1 MPDIPPVNTEPPSA
15 PATWRRPDVL
25 VASLALNVLALALPF
40 TILQV
45 YDRIIPNQASETFT
59 VLLLALLG
67 VLLLEFVLRT
77 LRSYV
82 LARSAARF
90 DHLESIA
97 AVDHV
102 LRADAREFERRP
114 AGYYLERINAL
125 DKIQEFYSGQA
136 MLLVMDLP
144 FVIVFIGMIYLI
156 AGSLVAV
163 PLVLLTL
170 FAIVSVIAGNRL
182 HAAVV
187 KRTDM
192 EEQRQN
198 FLIEVLQGIHTI
210 KSMAMEAP
218 MMRRYQRLQSRSA
231 ESVYELAR
239 IGSLVQSLGA
249 SFSQLAIVS
258 FVGFGAGSV
267 IEGSLTI
274 GALAAGTL
282 LAGRVLQPGLRAMA
296 VSAQFQSVRLARHR
310 VDELYQLAAERS
322 GSHPVADGF
331 QGSLRLEHVSFAYDD
346 DKPLLDDVSLTIEP
360 GEAIAITGLNGAGK
374 STLIKLMAGYLRP
387 NEGTILLDDR
397 SVEDYELSSLRRQIA
412 YLPQYG
418 TLFEGSVLENM
429 TLYREGDSV
438 DQAIE
443 LARLLGL
450 DQTLMRLPNGL
461 DTQVNG
467 AATDSLPEGVKKKI
481 GMVRA
486 LLGEHKVLLFDD
498 ASANLDIRNDSRL
511 LKLIKS
517 LKGKLTIVIVSH
529 RPSYVRACD
538 RHFVLAEGHLSEV
551 SDTVAPKVRV
561 GSSAG
566 KVA

>member
-1 MPDIPPVNTEPPSA
+1 MLA
-15 PATWRRPDVL
+15 
-25 VASLALNVLALALPF
+25 ASLVLNLLALALPF

-45 YDRIIPNQASETFT
+45 YDRIIPNRATETFM
-59 VLLLALLG
+59 VLLFALLG
-67 VLLLEFVLRT
+67 VVLVELLLRT

-82 LARSAARF
+82 LARAAARF

-97 AVDHV
+97 AVNHV

-144 FVIVFIGMIYLI
+144 FVFVFLGMIYVI
-156 AGSLVAV
+156 AGSLVVV
-163 PLVLLTL
+163 PLVLLIL
-170 FAIVSVIAGNRL
+170 FGAVSVIAGNRL
-182 HAAVV
+182 HAAVI

-198 FLIEVLQGIHTI
+198 FLIEVLQGIHTV

-218 MMRRYQRLQSRSA
+218 MLRRYQRLQARSA

-249 SFSQLAIVS
+249 SFAQLAIVS
-258 FVGFGAGSV
+258 FVGFGAARV
-267 IEGSLTI
+267 LEGNLTL

-296 VSAQFQSVRLARHR
+296 VSAQFQSVRLARSR
-310 VDELYQLAAERS
+310 VDELYELAAERK
-322 GSHPVADGF
+322 GSKQVDKG
-331 QGSLRLEHVSFAYDD
+331 LRGALRFDRVSFAYEGEA
-346 DKPLLDDVSLTIEP
+346 PLLDGVSLDIKP
-360 GEAIAITGLNGAGK
+360 GEAIAITGRNGVGK
-374 STLIKLMAGYLRP
+374 STLLKLMAGYLRP
-387 NEGTILLDDR
+387 NDGQVLLDGQP
-397 SVEDYELSSLRRQIA
+397 VESYELSSLRRRIA

-418 TLFEGSVLENM
+418 TLFEGSILENM
-429 TLYREGDSV
+429 TLYREGESV

-443 LARLLGL
+443 LSRLLGL
-450 DQTLMRLPNGL
+450 DKTLMRLPDGL

-467 AATDSLPEGVKKKI
+467 GGTDSLPEGVRKKI
-481 GMVRA
+481 IMVRA
-486 LLGEHKVLLFDD
+486 LLGEHDLLLFDD
-498 ASANLDIRNDSRL
+498 ASANLDIRNDTRL

-517 LKGKLTIVIVSH
+517 LKGRMTIVIVSH
-529 RPSYVRACD
+529 RPSYIRACD
-538 RHFVLAEGHLSEV
+538 RQYVLADGRLDEV
-551 SDTVAPKVRV
+551 AASDNHVPRAKAS
-561 GSSAG
+561 GSAG
-566 KVA
+566 GAA